1 MKKIL
6 VINTKYKQFGG
17 EDSNII
23 DELKFL
29 KNYYEVEY
37 LEYDNSEKLS
47 LFDFL
52 AFITS
57 NNINS
62 NRLLVNK
69 VESFKPD
76 MIYVHN
82 TWFKANIGILKLLIK
97 SKIPTILKIHNFRF
111 ECTNYFFA
119 KNHYK
124 KEFCPRCGN
133 YKKRFQIF
141 NKYFQDSYLRSL
153 FVIIYG
159 KKYYKILKNNPFHIF
174 VLNNFYK
181 KHLVDILKI
190 NEKKISISYNQIE
203 IKDRNAYKSKSNYV
217 IYAGAISRQKG
228 LDYLLDSWVKSNT
241 ALDLIIIG
249 EGKFKNIYE
258 EKYDKKNIKFY
269 GYMKN
274 EDVLN
279 LIRKS
284 RAVITATLM
293 NEAQPRILFEASA
306 NGIPSIFPSFGG
318 MDEYFPKNYELSF
331 EQFNYKDLEQKIKKL
346 NDKSNLEELSI
357 DVLEHVS
364 NLLDHKG
371 ALIEFEK
378 NIK

>member
-29 KNYYEVEY
+29 RNYYEVEY

-69 VESFKPD
+69 VKSFKPD
-76 MIYVHN
+76 MIYIHN

-133 YKKRFQIF
+133 CKKRFQIF

-153 FVIIYG
+153 FVMIYG

-203 IKDRNAYKSKSNYV
+203 IKDRNTYKSKSNYV
-217 IYAGAISRQKG
+217 IYAGAFLEKG
-228 LDYLLDSWVKSNT
+228 FRTCWFL
-241 ALDLIIIG
+241 G
-249 EGKFKNIYE
+249 
-258 EKYDKKNIKFY
+258 
-269 GYMKN
+269 
-274 EDVLN
+274 
-279 LIRKS
+279 
-284 RAVITATLM
+284 
-293 NEAQPRILFEASA
+293 
-306 NGIPSIFPSFGG
+306 
-318 MDEYFPKNYELSF
+318 
-331 EQFNYKDLEQKIKKL
+331 
-346 NDKSNLEELSI
+346 
-357 DVLEHVS
+357 
-364 NLLDHKG
+364 
-371 ALIEFEK
+371 
-378 NIK
+378 